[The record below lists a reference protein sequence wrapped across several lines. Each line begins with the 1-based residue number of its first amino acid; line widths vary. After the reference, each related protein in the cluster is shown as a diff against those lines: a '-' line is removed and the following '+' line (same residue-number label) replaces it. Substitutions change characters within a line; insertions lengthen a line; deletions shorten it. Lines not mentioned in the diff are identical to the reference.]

1 MNTRIFIVEDEL
13 IHAEAMKIVLEKL
26 EYEIAGECDNADNA
40 FDLIKKTMP
49 DALLVDISLPGVM
62 NGMTLANKVHKE
74 LGIPHIFTTS
84 MSHEDIIDEAIDT
97 KPAAFLRKPVDAV
110 NLSAA
115 IKIAL
120 QPVTKASAVEK
131 QVTSEVLYTKI
142 GNKLVRIDLKDIL
155 IIKANGENYISLI
168 SERKEVNCRCTLK
181 ELSPSLPKGFIQVHR
196 SYLINLNHLDSFNE
210 QEQTVCLKGHEAPIA
225 RGYRKDF
232 LNCLKRI

>member
-13 IHAEAMKIVLEKL
+13 IHAEAMKIVLEEL

-62 NGMTLANKVHKE
+62 NGMTLANKVRKE

-84 MSHEDIIDEAIDT
+84 MSQEDIIDEAIDT
-97 KPAAFLRKPVDAV
+97 KPAAFLKKPVDAV
-110 NLSAA
+110 NLRAA

-120 QPVTKASAVEK
+120 QPVKKVSTVEK

-168 SERKEVNCRCTLK
+168 SEKREINCRCTLK
-181 ELSPSLPKGFIQVHR
+181 EVSITLPKGFIQVHR
-196 SYLINLNHLDSFNE
+196 SCLINLNHLDSYNE
-210 QEQTVCLKGHEAPIA
+210 QEQTVSLKGHEAPIA